1 MIFVNVP
8 SPSPSLV
15 VLTAHYVFFPK
26 PRLSGRGFHTTF
38 RQWLGI
44 IVAGPC
50 DCSMHLGYT
59 VHKHMHTQTSLISI
73 DDEPHH
79 FWASLH
85 PFALATTI
93 PRNHLPKEIAWNIR
107 TRTNAQ
113 SHYPVVC
120 YLFSVTQLLLT
131 LSCIFICISCQYFS
145 KKDTIYNI
153 YGVWWCLR
161 VLSRDVNSIVSV

>member
-120 YLFSVTQLLLT
+120 YLFFRNTIAVDIVLHFHLHIISIFFKKRTQFI
-131 LSCIFICISCQYFS
+131 IFTVYDDAWGYYQEM
-145 KKDTIYNI
+145 
-153 YGVWWCLR
+153 
-161 VLSRDVNSIVSV
+161 